1 MVQFMK
7 KLSIMSNSKN
17 EEDINSKENK
27 FKEFDEL
34 QDSVDKS
41 VKGFFHSTPLIIYQE
56 NSNKFEIDLKK
67 FFLISA
73 LSGENILFSGG
84 TGIGKTTFS
93 KSFLSGIFGSNYS
106 VLQLDV
112 GLDESKY
119 LDVDFKKMK
128 QGKKLS
134 ESIVESQLINAPG
147 VIFDEYNR
155 AIGLQTSL
163 IQSWLANYELTVA
176 GNKKI
181 LPGLKLR
188 DNSNFQFKIATVNE
202 GAEYVNVQEIDLASR
217 DRFSIELN
225 LDNFPMNDNDKRNL
239 ITHPQFRKLLEINSD
254 NKKLIRSENKSK
266 TFFDLYFKIKD
277 IQISGE
283 AQEFMV
289 YLQRLD
295 NCYKSPLGTKKSFIT
310 FNELT
315 CEGCHANNIDNG
327 ICSGI
332 HAVSPR
338 TASNLISLARVFA
351 SYRIYKMNQENKK
364 TINKVT
370 IPDLKAIAPF
380 VLSINKLGLSKNWI
394 ERSSDIT
401 GNSEYN
407 AIITIFNIIEK
418 RYKQDF
424 EDINDLILK
433 ENKKKQLTEAEISR
447 LNNLMSKNPW
457 SKPREDIMK
466 LYNHIKNNGY

>member
-1 MVQFMK
+1 MK
-7 KLSIMSNSKN
+7 KLSIMLNPKN
-17 EEDINSKENK
+17 EEDISSKEIK

-34 QDSVDKS
+34 QNSVDKA

-56 NSNKFEIDLKK
+56 NGHKFEIDLKK

-73 LSGENILFSGG
+73 LSGENMLFSGG
-84 TGIGKTTFS
+84 TGVGKTTFA
-93 KSFLSGIFGSNYS
+93 KSFLNGIFGSNYG
-106 VLQLDV
+106 VLQLDI
-112 GLDESKY
+112 GLDEAKY
-119 LDVDFKKMK
+119 LDIDFKKMK

-134 ESIVESQLINAPG
+134 ESIVESQLITAPG

-163 IQSWLANYELTVA
+163 IQSWLANYELIVA

-181 LPGLKLR
+181 LPGLRLR

-202 GAEYVNVQEIDLASR
+202 GPEYVNVQEIDLASR

-239 ITHPQFRKLLEINSD
+239 ITHPQFKKLLDVNSN
-254 NKKLIRSENKSK
+254 NKKLIRSENKTK

-295 NCYKSPLGTKKSFIT
+295 NCYKSPLGTKKSFISFT
-310 FNELT
+310 ELT

-327 ICSGI
+327 ICSSI

-351 SYRIYKMNQENKK
+351 SYRIYEMEQENKK
-364 TINKVT
+364 TSNKV
-370 IPDLKAIAPF
+370 IISDLKAIAPF

-394 ERSSDIT
+394 ENSSNIT

-407 AIITIFNIIEK
+407 AITAIFNIIEK

-424 EDINDLILK
+424 EDISDLILK
-433 ENKKKQLTEAEISR
+433 ENNKEQLTETELLK
-447 LNNLMSKNPW
+447 LNNLMTKNPW

-466 LYNHIKNNGY
+466 LYKSIKKYCY